1 MLNKHY
7 RLKSIQN
14 IAPAAS
20 GLLSRIGFSHL
31 RVAKM
36 SSSTMVPVSWTTS
49 AQRERFPDIDH
60 SPHFLHVCVFS
71 SVTPGA
77 CHQHLQS
84 CGSCKHNIN
93 LFGTQIS
100 EDGLHF
106 CPSDPVSW
114 GEILSPATETQS
126 KCGRSTES
134 LHLLS
139 HETLF
144 SLGFSQ
150 TSIFK
155 MALNL
160 LRMRKE
166 KPHHKTKAYGAHQ
179 NSEITHVGVILTTW
193 SIKSQF
199 FKSLK
204 RFSN

>member
-1 MLNKHY
+1 
-7 RLKSIQN
+7 
-14 IAPAAS
+14 
-20 GLLSRIGFSHL
+20 
-31 RVAKM
+31 M

-49 AQRERFPDIDH
+49 ARTERFPDIDH
-60 SPHFLHVCVFS
+60 SPHFLHVCMFS
-71 SVTPGA
+71 SVTPGP

-100 EDGLHF
+100 GDGLHF

-139 HETLF
+139 HETHF

-150 TSIFK
+150 MSTFK

-166 KPHHKTKAYGAHQ
+166 KPHHKTKDYGAHQ
-179 NSEITHVGVILTTW
+179 NRAILHFGVILTTW
-193 SIKSQF
+193 S
-199 FKSLK
+199 LK
-204 RFSN
+204 KANFSNLWKCFQSIFHPC